1 MIDDVG
7 MMSEGSQTI
16 HLYYHLF
23 LVTHDYQHHRCVHQ
37 SERSLAL
44 TKILYTCNT
53 NFGERSRALALL
65 NMPLILYSSV
75 LYMTKFDPDKVHSE

>member
-7 MMSEGSQTI
+7 MMSEDSQTI

-37 SERSLAL
+37 SERSPAL

-65 NMPLILYSSV
+65 NTSPV
-75 LYMTKFDPDKVHSE
+75 FDVNNFYVIKISLPNKY